1 MPIFPMT
8 GTKTRDL
15 GYQTKSEAVRAI
27 HGAEKTDFLQGPA
40 KAMAPL
46 FTKTNT
52 ADGAVVRAKVP
63 GLTQTSIT
71 ADSAGRV
78 TERSTNV
85 NPVVHAGHYLLTDV
99 FEGTKKAGGR

>member
-8 GTKTRDL
+8 GTQTRNL
-15 GYQTKSEAVRAI
+15 GFANKDEAVRAI
-27 HGAEKTDFLQGPA
+27 HKAEKTDFLQGPA

-52 ADGAVVRAKVP
+52 KDGAVVRAKVP

-71 ADSAGRV
+71 ADEAGRV
-78 TERSTNV
+78 TEKSTNV
-85 NPVVHAGHYLLTDV
+85 NPIVHGGHYALTDV
-99 FEGTKKAGGR
+99 FEGVKKASRR